1 MPLQSVSFT
10 KPGADPQRN
19 QFDRQRRLAEVLQ
32 AQAFQPE
39 QTQMAGG
46 YAVPQGILSPVAKI
60 AQAWAAKSMGERADK
75 GEQDYVRQQGARRA
89 EDIARA
95 MQAGQAVPEQ
105 PAQDMGQDELTGEN
119 RGVPAVAGRAPDPQ
133 AIYRALAGSEFP
145 ELQSAGMSGMLAGV
159 TPKDPVRMRPGE
171 SLVDPRTG
179 AVQSTVP
186 MQPNW
191 ERFVM
196 PDGKGGERV
205 GVINRNAPDP
215 VSTFVEGGVQ
225 PARMEMVN
233 TGGTVTPVNPYQP
246 PAGPLEKSPEI
257 PAGFTRGPDGRLMA
271 DPGYIAG
278 RSQIAAAGAPRVNVN
293 NLQEREEAK
302 TVGGG
307 FGKQFN
313 EIQAGAMD
321 AAGKISRLDRLDQ
334 LLEGVT
340 TGKLTPAMTQ
350 VSALADSLG
359 IKLDPKLGAKQAVQ
373 ALSNEVALQLRNPS
387 GGAGMPGA
395 LSDKDREFL
404 VSMTPGLAN
413 TAEGNKLIIESAR
426 KLAKREQDVARLA
439 RDYRQRKGQ
448 MDEGFYQELA
458 QFSVANPLFG
468 GGAIPGGQE
477 RRASPRPGSGRVV
490 VEY

>member
-10 KPGADPQRN
+10 KSGADPQRN
-19 QFDRQRRLAEVLQ
+19 QFDRQRRIAEALA
-32 AQAFQPE
+32 AQAFQPD

-46 YAVPQGILSPVAKI
+46 YAVPQGVLSPVAKI

-95 MQAGQAVPEQ
+95 MQAGQAVPAQ

-145 ELQSAGMSGMLAGV
+145 ELQQAGMSGMLAGMA
-159 TPKDPVRMRPGE
+159 PKDPIRMRGGE

-179 AVQSTVP
+179 AIQSTVP

-215 VSTFVEGGVQ
+215 VSTFREGGAQ

-246 PAGPLEKSPEI
+246 PAGPMQVTAAPGAVPFAASGMTPEQ
-257 PAGFTRGPDGRLMA
+257 FR
-271 DPGYIAG
+271 
-278 RSQIAAAGAPRVNVN
+278 QHQQNVAASGASRVNVN
-293 NLQEREEAK
+293 NMQEREEAK

-313 EIQAGAMD
+313 EIQAGSMD

-458 QFSVANPLFG
+458 QFSAANPLFG